1 MMAKI
6 KELTKLKITATFP
19 LMIKTKTSIL
29 STRIK
34 KKLALIKIK
43 AMLKDKTKKGHSQR
57 QIKKRNLDW
66 LKTNKP
72 KLLKISKIGKK

>member
-1 MMAKI
+1 
-6 KELTKLKITATFP
+6 
-19 LMIKTKTSIL
+19 
-29 STRIK
+29 
-34 KKLALIKIK
+34 
-43 AMLKDKTKKGHSQR
+43 MLKDKTKKGHTQR